1 MPVIYL
7 AGPMEN
13 VSKSEQMGW
22 RDQMTLPLTHE
33 GWKVLDP
40 VHRSQKD
47 GYNHRRIYELDMRD
61 VRNSDVIFADLRR
74 GEREAHGTAMEVQE
88 AYSRNIPVIG
98 YAIKDQ
104 KKHPF
109 LEVCVTEW
117 VTDLQAGVDILNR
130 FYK

>member
-1 MPVIYL
+1 MSIIYL

-13 VSKSEQMGW
+13 VSDAEQMGW
-22 RDQMTLPLTHE
+22 RDQMTLGLPE
-33 GWKVLDP
+33 WSVLNP
-40 VHRSQKD
+40 VHRSKKD

-61 VRNSDVIFADLRR
+61 VRNSDVVFADLRR
-74 GEREAHGTAMEVQE
+74 GQREAHGTAMEVQE

-98 YAIKDQ
+98 WGVQDQ

-117 VTDLQAGVDILNR
+117 VTDLEKGIHILNE